1 MKRLLIVVTSA
12 RWGGAQKYVYDLC
25 CGLSNTD
32 FQIYVASGV
41 NGSLIDALRDCRVE
55 VMTVKTLKRNP
66 GLRDDFLALV
76 SLFKILRAV
85 KPDIVH
91 LNSSKAAVLGVI
103 AAKLFGIRKV
113 IITSHGWPFLEPVSR
128 IRQWIYK
135 FIVSL
140 AVALADHT
148 ITVSRA
154 DFDAARQFP
163 LSNPGR
169 LHLIHNGVSR
179 AGECRDRM
187 QIRERFISTHAPNV
201 GLNRLWIGV
210 IGELNQNKGQQ
221 VIIDQFTRYAP
232 SHSELFL
239 IGDGDDYEK
248 LAYQIARSSR
258 RQHIHLVGYVSRASV
273 LMEAFDLIA
282 VPSLKEGLP
291 YVILEAG
298 LAKVA
303 VIAHN
308 VGGISDILTDME
320 NGVLVDNE
328 NKSWSK
334 RLPMLIED
342 DALRTRLAA
351 NLKHTV
357 ESHFQKQSMIKEVE
371 RLYLS

>member
-25 CGLSNTD
+25 RGLSNSE
-32 FQIYVASGV
+32 FQIYIASGV
-41 NGSLIDALRDCRVE
+41 NGPMTDALRDCGME
-55 VMTVKTLKRNP
+55 VMTVKMLTRNP
-66 GLRDDFLALV
+66 GLRDDFFALV
-76 SLFKILRAV
+76 SLFQLIRAV
-85 KPDIVH
+85 RPDIVH

-135 FIVSL
+135 SIVSV

-148 ITVSRA
+148 ITVSRT
-154 DFDAARQFP
+154 DFDAARTFP
-163 LSNPGR
+163 FLNPNR

-179 AGECRDRM
+179 SDEWGDRM
-187 QIRERFISTHAPNV
+187 QIRERFISTHAPN
-201 GLNRLWIGV
+201 GRSNRFWIGV
-210 IGELNQNKGQQ
+210 IGELNQNKGQE

-232 SHSELFL
+232 SHTELFL
-239 IGDGDDYEK
+239 LGDGVDYEK
-248 LAYQIARSSR
+248 LACQITRSSR
-258 RQHIHLVGYVSRASV
+258 KHDIHLVGHVSRASV
-273 LMEAFDLIA
+273 VMKAFDLIA

-298 LAKVA
+298 LANVA

-308 VGGISDILTDME
+308 VGGIPDILTDME

-328 NKSWSK
+328 NKSWRE
-334 RLPMLIED
+334 RLPMLIENES
-342 DALRTRLAA
+342 LRTRLAA

-357 ESHFQKQSMIKEVE
+357 ETRFQKRSMIKKVE

>member
-1 MKRLLIVVTSA
+1 M
-12 RWGGAQKYVYDLC
+12 YDLC
-25 CGLSNTD
+25 CGLNDSE

-41 NGSLIDALRDCRVE
+41 NGPMTDALRDCGVE
-55 VMTVKTLKRNP
+55 VMTVKTLTRNP

-103 AAKLFGIRKV
+103 AAKLFGIRRV

-135 FIVSL
+135 SL
-140 AVALADHT
+140 VFFAVALADHT
-148 ITVSRA
+148 ITVSRT
-154 DFDAARQFP
+154 DFDAARKFP
-163 LSNPGR
+163 FLNTNR
-169 LHLIHNGVSR
+169 LHLIHNGISR
-179 AGECRDRM
+179 SDECGDRM
-187 QIRERFISTHAPNV
+187 QIRQRFISAHAPN
-201 GLNRLWIGV
+201 GCSNRFWIGV
-210 IGELNQNKGQQ
+210 IGELNQNKGQE

-232 SHSELFL
+232 SHTELFL
-239 IGDGDDYEK
+239 LGNGVDYEK
-248 LAYQIARSSR
+248 LAYQITRSSR
-258 RQHIHLVGYVSRASV
+258 KDDIHLVGYVSRASV
-273 LMEAFDLIA
+273 VMGAFDLIA

-298 LAKVA
+298 LANVA

-308 VGGISDILTDME
+308 VGGIPDILTDME

-334 RLPMLIED
+334 RLPMLVED
-342 DALRTRLAA
+342 EPLRTRLAA

-357 ESHFQKQSMIKEVE
+357 ETRFQKRSMIKEVE